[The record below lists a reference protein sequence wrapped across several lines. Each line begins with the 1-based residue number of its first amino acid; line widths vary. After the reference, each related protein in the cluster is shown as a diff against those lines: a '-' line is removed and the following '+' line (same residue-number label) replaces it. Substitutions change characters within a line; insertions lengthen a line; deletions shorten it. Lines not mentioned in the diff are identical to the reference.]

1 MARPPKHPV
10 DFKLKIVL
18 SAVSGEAAVA
28 DLARR
33 HGVSETSIANW
44 KAQFLQGGRQ
54 GLEAASKRGPSS
66 REVELEHE
74 VRSLTQVVGELHIKL
89 RASEQ
94 GGAHGMT
101 FR

>member
-1 MARPPKHPV
+1 MARPPKHSV

-18 SAVSGEAAVA
+18 SALSGEAAVA

-33 HGVSETSIANW
+33 HGVSQTSISNW
-44 KAQFLQGGRQ
+44 KQQFLQAGRQ
-54 GLEAASKRGPSS
+54 GLQAAAKRGPSS
-66 REVELEHE
+66 RETELEHE
-74 VRSLTQVVGELHIKL
+74 VQSLTCAVGELHIKL

-94 GGAHGMT
+94 GGAHAMS

>member
-10 DFKLKIVL
+10 DLKLKIVL
-18 SAVSGEAAVA
+18 SALSGEAAVA

-44 KAQFLQGGRQ
+44 KAQFLQAGRQ
-54 GLEAASKRGPSS
+54 GLQAAAKRGPSG
-66 REVELEHE
+66 REAELEDE
-74 VRSLTQVVGELHIKL
+74 VKSLTQAVGELHIKL

-94 GGAHGMT
+94 GGAHGMS

>member
-18 SAVSGEAAVA
+18 SAVSGEAPVA
-28 DLARR
+28 DLAHS

-44 KAQFLQGGRQ
+44 KQQFLQAGRQ
-54 GLEAASKRGPSS
+54 G
-66 REVELEHE
+66 RELELEHD
-74 VRSLTQVVGELHIKL
+74 VQTLTQAVGELHIKL

-94 GGAHGMT
+94 GGAHGMG

>member
-10 DFKLKIVL
+10 EFKLKIVMSAL
-18 SAVSGEAAVA
+18 SGQSSAA

-44 KAQFLQGGRQ
+44 KQQFLQAGRQ
-54 GLEAASKRGPSS
+54 GLEAAARRGPSS
-66 REVELEHE
+66 REIELERE
-74 VRSLTQVVGELHIKL
+74 VQSLTQVVGELHVKL
-89 RASEQ
+89 RSSEQ
-94 GGAHGMT
+94 GGPHGLG

>member
-18 SAVSGEAAVA
+18 SALSGEAAVA

-33 HGVSETSIANW
+33 HGVSQTSISNW
-44 KAQFLQGGRQ
+44 KQQFLQAGRQ
-54 GLEAASKRGPSS
+54 GLQAAAKCGPSG
-66 REVELEHE
+66 RELELEHE
-74 VRSLTQVVGELHIKL
+74 VQSLTCAVGELHIKL

-94 GGAHGMT
+94 GGAHAMS

>member
-10 DFKLKIVL
+10 DFKLKVVL
-18 SAVSGEAAVA
+18 SAVSGEASVA

-44 KAQFLQGGRQ
+44 KQQFLQAGRQ
-54 GLEAASKRGPSS
+54 GLEAAARRGPSS
-66 REVELEHE
+66 RELELVHE
-74 VRSLTQVVGELHIKL
+74 VQTLTQAVGELHIKL

-94 GGAHGMT
+94 GGAHAMG

>member
-10 DFKLKIVL
+10 EFKLKIVL
-18 SAVSGEAAVA
+18 SALSGESAVA

-44 KAQFLQGGRQ
+44 KTQFLQAGRQ
-54 GLEAASKRGPSS
+54 GLEAAARRGPSS
-66 REVELEHE
+66 RELDLERE
-74 VRSLTQVVGELHIKL
+74 VQSLTQAVGELHIKL